1 MRRRTVP
8 SRRGGRPPRGVDRR
22 QWHPRVSPTLAAALN
37 RRATKSGI
45 PPATY
50 REILVSRALS
60 FSSDRLD
67 EIGVPLNMSPSGN
80 EDLESRVK
88 QLTPADFALEEKGL
102 TTRLPIKLD
111 EPLAREIEALSER
124 LGISVSEYLRAIFR
138 IAVGGDV
145 EPVGTQGH
153 LDVKV
158 PKPAREEAR
167 LAS

>member
-22 QWHPRVSPTLAAALN
+22 QWHPRVSPTLALALN
-37 RRATKSGI
+37 RRATKSGV

-67 EIGVPLNMSPSGN
+67 EIGVPLNMSPESD
-80 EDLESRVK
+80 EDLESQVRK
-88 QLTPADFALEEKGL
+88 LAPSDFALEEKGL

-111 EPLAREIEALSER
+111 EPLALEIESLTER
-124 LGISVSEYLRAIFR
+124 LGISVSEFLRAIFR
-138 IAVGGDV
+138 IAVGSDV
-145 EPVGTQGH
+145 EPVGTQDQ
-153 LDVKV
+153 LDVTV
-158 PKPAREEAR
+158 PKPVREEAR